1 MNALTTLTTVTS
13 DTVTIAVPVE
23 FMHRKVEVTIVPI
36 EENGDWRNLPPNG
49 TALAKLFQHIAD
61 SGGIQSIGDPVA
73 WQREQ
78 RQDRPLPGREDK

>member
-13 DTVTIAVPVE
+13 NTVTIPVPVE
-23 FMHRKVEVTIVPI
+23 FMHRRVEVTIVPI
-36 EENGDWRNLPPNG
+36 EENEDWHNLPTNG
-49 TALAKLFQHIAD
+49 TALAKLFQQIAD

-78 RQDRPLPGREDK
+78 RQDRPLPGREDN